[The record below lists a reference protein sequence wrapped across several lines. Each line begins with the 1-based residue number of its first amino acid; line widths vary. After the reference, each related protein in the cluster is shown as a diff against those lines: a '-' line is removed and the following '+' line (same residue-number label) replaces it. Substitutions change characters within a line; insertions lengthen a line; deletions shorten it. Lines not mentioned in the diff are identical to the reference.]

1 MNAPSPRNWTLRL
14 SLVAM
19 CLFGGSVDAQEAAV
33 QVFMAQPMNAANP
46 NREVRAKQWI
56 RGLIQQELN
65 AIETLCKPT
74 QEQALQLVDSA
85 ETHWKTKLITII
97 KSYSEASNRQTV
109 DFETRV
115 ERLVASWVNETLDE
129 KRAEVW
135 SSEIQDRNEMRKRL
149 IVGKMVCDA
158 EKKFGLTA
166 AQMKEVSGL
175 LAERYRDSWWTSYR
189 AGTVPETKFAWI
201 SQALSESQQ
210 TMGGERNSNSRI
222 ESFTSGGSVDYPSRK
237 VDERFELG
245 GVQSSNSIEL
255 ERKPKNQEAPA
266 EAKAA
271 DAEDDVFGP
280 VIIDRVQLIDVP
292 LIPR

>member
-1 MNAPSPRNWTLRL
+1 MNVPSPRTWTFWIA
-14 SLVAM
+14 LVATG
-19 CLFGGSVDAQEAAV
+19 LFGGSVDAQEAAL
-33 QVFMAQPMNAANP
+33 QVFMAQPINAANP
-46 NREVRAKQWI
+46 DREVRAKQWI

-65 AIETLCKPT
+65 SIDALCKPT
-74 QEQALQLVDSA
+74 QEQALQLVDLA

-129 KRAEVW
+129 NRAAVW
-135 SSEIQDRNEMRKRL
+135 AAEIEDRNAMRKRL

-166 AQMKEVSGL
+166 AQMKEVSAL

-210 TMGGERNSNSRI
+210 TMGGERNNNSRI

-245 GVQSSNSIEL
+245 GIQSSNTIEL

-266 EAKAA
+266 EAKPI

-280 VIIDRVQLIDVP
+280 VIIDRIQVIDVP
-292 LIPR
+292 FIPR

>member
-1 MNAPSPRNWTLRL
+1 
-14 SLVAM
+14 M